1 MRLSLLLLLLVAL
14 TGIPQSAHAQQSP
27 PLGTDF
33 IFFGDGFN
41 ASIQRIGGGLNVVND
56 PDNPSNRLARFP
68 GGGYANPAFLWDEA
82 IGRSW
87 VANRQRGDTLFF
99 RIWVSPAN
107 AAGGN
112 IAKLQL
118 MLLDSQSLNN
128 NGNPNDD
135 DIPFRAVWPIPDTM
149 MVGQW
154 FNMAIPLP
162 RHSTWAAQN
171 AARDDLDVNG
181 NPLPAN
187 QRLGR
192 IEKNWYYQGGF
203 NPDGNV
209 FVENPFS
216 PIWQEFDWSKVFSV
230 GFFWDQP
237 GGPAGPVLID
247 NMYLGT
253 SKTDLSVISQPAAP
267 YAGQISLS
275 STVPGEVNVSFAQG
289 PSMGYR
295 LYAASNAINATSI
308 ADPAQ
313 RLFVRSFPFGATD
326 LNATIRVK
334 RAHPALPNPTV
345 HVGVTSISPFGLENT
360 NPQTAS
366 IQVEAPSRGY
376 AYTLSESQIN
386 TILNNL
392 ERGTFSTDGWNL
404 PPAALHRFQ
413 KSGATTPFGTV
424 TSTRDI
430 NASFAIAFGA
440 DPEDPRETII
450 FLYANVD
457 DANLVFARDDGNGR
471 PVNPEVFRYDNM
483 WFAMGQYLVDPLV
496 GSANDGL
503 TAQDFQMQ
511 FVPLVNGAGALTRV
525 FTQVQA
531 GTFAP
536 RPFTGLAA
544 PVVRFKQTG
553 GQRTGFELMTAFL
566 ASEWRDALDTS
577 LGVFT
582 RPAANTVAIH
592 PAIFAYEDQ
601 YGDPE
606 VFNWYETRSV
616 GVTSERPNVSFFQ
629 PGWYE
634 APYMWE
640 GIAFAG
646 SGVITSTEGDAPIIA
661 AGTVETYPNP
671 ASQSVRVRYA
681 VAQAETVTLDVYNVM
696 GQRVLQI
703 EDNTWQPAGSH
714 EVAVPVQGL
723 APGVYF
729 VRLSTPSQSV
739 VHRFTVVR

>member
-1 MRLSLLLLLLVAL
+1 MRLSLLLLLLVGL
-14 TGIPQSAHAQQSP
+14 IGLPQTASAQQSP
-27 PLGTDF
+27 PIGTDF

-41 ASIQRIGGGLNVVND
+41 ASIPRVGGGLNIVND
-56 PDNPSNRLARFP
+56 PDNASNRLARFP
-68 GGGYANPAFLWDEA
+68 GGGFANPAFLWDEA
-82 IGRSW
+82 VGRSW
-87 VANRQRGDTLFF
+87 ADNRQRGDTLFF

-107 AAGGN
+107 ASGGSV
-112 IAKLQL
+112 AKLQL

-162 RHSTWAAQN
+162 RYTTYAAMN
-171 AARDDLDVNG
+171 AARSDLDVNG
-181 NPLPAN
+181 NQLPAN
-187 QRLGR
+187 QRLSN
-192 IEKNWYYQGGF
+192 IEKNWYYQGGY
-203 NPDGNV
+203 NPDGAV
-209 FVENPFS
+209 FVADPGS

-275 STVPGEVNVSFAQG
+275 NPRPGEVSVSFGAG
-289 PSMGYR
+289 ANMGYH
-295 LYAASNAINATSI
+295 LYAATSALSQEAI

-313 RLFVRSFPFGATD
+313 RLFVRSFPFAAEDRT
-326 LNATIRVK
+326 ATIRVK

-360 NPQTAS
+360 NPQTSS
-366 IQVEAPSRGY
+366 IQVDAPSRGY
-376 AYTLSESQIN
+376 AYTLSASQIN

-392 ERGTFSTDGWNL
+392 ERGTFSTEGWNI
-404 PPAALHRFQ
+404 PDAAFQRFQ
-413 KSGATTPFGTV
+413 KRGSETPFGTV
-424 TSTRDI
+424 TSARDV
-430 NASFAIAFGA
+430 NARFAIAFGA
-440 DPEDPRETII
+440 DPEDARETIV
-450 FLYANVD
+450 FLYADVD

-471 PVNPEVFRYDNM
+471 SVNPEVFRYDNL

-503 TAQDFQMQ
+503 TSGDFQMQ
-511 FVPLVNGAGALTRV
+511 FVPLVNNAGALTRV

-544 PVVRFKQTG
+544 PIVRFKESN

-577 LGVFT
+577 LPVFT
-582 RPAANTVAIH
+582 RPANNGVAIH

-601 YGDPE
+601 WGDAE

-646 SGVITSTEGDAPIIA
+646 PGVVTSSEGDAPVIS
-661 AGTVETYPNP
+661 AGTLEAYPNP
-671 ASQSVRVRYA
+671 ASQNVRVRYA
-681 VAQAETVTLDVYNVM
+681 VSQSESVTLDVYNVM
-696 GQRVLQI
+696 GQRVLQV
-703 EDNTWQPAGSH
+703 EEGTWQPTGSH
-714 EVAVPVQGL
+714 EVTIPVHGL

-729 VRLSTPSQSV
+729 VRLSTPSQTVIHRFSV
-739 VHRFTVVR
+739 VR